1 MKVSKNNF
9 FIRIYEEC
17 YGIYPKSLCGFF
29 WKTIFAIATIL
40 TSPIALFLLTIRS
53 FKDGDGVI
61 EFSLVDKIFVTMA
74 IIFATYKDTNYF
86 HWEKLW
92 VGYLSIIFIIF
103 GTFFAVYWVT
113 ELIERFNSKSKKEKE
128 PNIMIEAFKSIWNK
142 VCPIVEIVDD
152 ETI

>member
-53 FKDGDGVI
+53 FKDGDGVF

-74 IIFATYKDTNYF
+74 ILFAIDKDTNYF

-92 VGYLSIIFIIF
+92 VEYLSIIFIIF